1 MSEQDLRSE
10 SQKYLDEMMRFYSQ
24 NKNASVNTNEKP
36 PAEQSEPAE
45 TDSDNKQSAEPQDN
59 TGEFESTGEDTF
71 KDISDEEANE
81 NKKQTSYTPPPDN
94 TTEKEISFESRFPIP
109 VIPDFIKK
117 PSDSKEPEQ
126 KEPEQ
131 NVSLPAEADEYGF
144 VKVEVRTGENG
155 LPVPGAAVTISQKND
170 GKDKI
175 IFTGATDQS
184 GELAKMKL
192 PAPGNTKGGT
202 PESFENYSIYTIS
215 VYAKDFYRE
224 VSVDV
229 PVFSG
234 VTSIQ
239 RFNLIPLPFN
249 YNDNGRSMV
258 NRNTEPEI

>member
-1 MSEQDLRSE
+1 MSEQDLRGE

-36 PAEQSEPAE
+36 PAEQTEPAE
-45 TDSDNKQSAEPQDN
+45 TDSDNKQSAEPQN
-59 TGEFESTGEDTF
+59 SIGEFESTGEDTF
-71 KDISDEEANE
+71 KDISDEETNE
-81 NKKQTSYTPPPDN
+81 NKKQTEYIPPPDN
-94 TTEKEISFESRFPIP
+94 RLEKEISFESRFPIP
-109 VIPDFIKK
+109 VIPDFITK
-117 PSDSKEPEQ
+117 PSDQQNLEQ
-126 KEPEQ
+126 IVPPP
-131 NVSLPAEADEYGF
+131 VGGDEYGF
-144 VKVEVRTGENG
+144 IKVEVRTGENG

-184 GELAKMKL
+184 GELPKMKL
-192 PAPGNTKGGT
+192 PAPNNTKGST
-202 PESFENYSIYTIS
+202 PESFESYSIYTIS

-249 YNDNGRSMV
+249 YDDNGRSMV
-258 NRNTEPEI
+258 NRNTEPDI